1 MQRIFLLALLESGCV
16 TQAARVVGM
25 SRSSAHRLRA
35 RLAGTQFDRHW
46 ANALLFHAQRLADP
60 LAPDRPPRPRA

>member
-1 MQRIFLLALLESGCV
+1 M

-35 RLAGTQFDRHW
+35 RLAGTHFDRHW

-60 LAPDRPPRPRA
+60 LAPERPRPPRT